1 MRRIRECHDDLFE
14 GELSHR
20 IIGAFYY
27 VYNGLGYGFLE
38 SVYRRALARELTR
51 RGLNV
56 AVDVPAEVRF
66 DGEIVGVFKSD
77 ILVETRIVLELKAAR
92 ALSPADEMQV
102 LNYLRATDLELGIL
116 LHFGPKPQF
125 RRFINTRPGRRR
137 GQSGVGGH
145 SRAFASLASSASPR
159 PRRTDPESASPRPR
173 RDDTRTPITAPR
185 PPSRDPDRAPPPA
198 ACPTP

>member
-51 RGLNV
+51 RGLHV
-56 AVDVPAEVRF
+56 VVDAPAEVRF
-66 DGEIVGVFKSD
+66 DGEVVGVFRSD
-77 ILVETRIVLELKAAR
+77 ILVESRIVLELKAAR
-92 ALSPADEMQV
+92 ALSPADEIQV
-102 LNYLRATDLELGIL
+102 LNYLRATDLELGLL

-125 RRFINTRPGRRR
+125 RRFIDTRPVRR
-137 GQSGVGGH
+137 SGALGGSGD
-145 SRAFASLASSASPR
+145 SRRSVSSASSASP
-159 PRRTDPESASPRPR
+159 SARH
-173 RDDTRTPITAPR
+173 DDANHR
-185 PPSRDPDRAPPPA
+185 SA
-198 ACPTP
+198 AALARS